1 MASRRPVIV
10 RQAVPLASEWG
21 RRRRK
26 RRASLLA
33 LLLLIG
39 GGLLLAA
46 TQPGVATSVSAAVSE
61 TVAGLRSLTGASPST
76 DAGTASLPGGSPSAP
91 SSTPSP
97 SPTATP
103 RPTPSPTPRTT
114 PSPPPGSAPS
124 SYRGFRLQDTVVPI
138 AFPFR
143 GNVDYVYS
151 DHFLATRVDEPLPF
165 NHVLGR
171 RPDGSLQRGHDG
183 VDIYVPFGS
192 RVVSPFRGRVI
203 DPSTRWIPWLR
214 ERYGKTIA
222 IISDEPTSRGYAAL
236 LVHFDTVRVRPG
248 DRVERGQVLGRIGDS
263 GNAEGGPVH
272 LHFELRA
279 PFKLLIRLGGIS
291 RAIDAFDPYPS
302 LYQADPYHR

>member
-10 RQAVPLASEWG
+10 RQAAPLASEWG
-21 RRRRK
+21 RRRR
-26 RRASLLA
+26 RRGASLLG
-33 LLLLIG
+33 LLLLSG

-46 TQPGVATSVSAAVSE
+46 TQPGVAASVSAAVSE
-61 TVAGLRSLTGASPST
+61 TVAGLRSLTGASPAT
-76 DAGTASLPGGSPSAP
+76 DPGSASLPGGSPSSP
-91 SSTPSP
+91 SPTPSP
-97 SPTATP
+97 APTATP
-103 RPTPSPTPRTT
+103 RPTPSPTPRRT

-143 GNVDYVYS
+143 RNVDYVYANN
-151 DHFLATRVDEPLPF
+151 FLATRLDEPLPF
-165 NHVLGR
+165 NHVLDR

-192 RVVSPFRGRVI
+192 RVVAPFRGRVI

-214 ERYGKTIA
+214 ERYGKTVA
-222 IISDEPTSRGYAAL
+222 IVSDEPTSRGYAAL
-236 LVHFDTVRVRPG
+236 LVHFETVTVSPG
-248 DRVERGQVLGRIGDS
+248 DRVKRGQVLGRIGDS

-279 PFKLLIRLGGIS
+279 PFKLLVRLGGIS
-291 RAIDAFDPYPS
+291 RAIAAFDPYPS